1 MSGPGNKRAAGD
13 VGSSAP
19 PDKKAA
25 VEDSGTTVETIK
37 LGGVSSTEEQDLRT
51 LQVKNKKLAGML
63 DQRQAIEDELRERI
77 ETLEKRQATD
87 DASLLIINR
96 YWSQFDENIG
106 ILLGRYDLDQ
116 DLGEFLSERKALVL
130 PEPEPDSDSNP
141 ERKDSERGEVL
152 WEAPLSFLAT
162 LASSSSEE
170 IESQLQERVESSHRA
185 VSRIVLV
192 YDRLHARL
200 DQLSIKLN
208 STDVSLMEEAVRE
221 LNSLLSNENVRLQ
234 EVCSLLQEKQ
244 QSMSQEFSQLQSR
257 LENAESRVSV
267 LDGLIEDLQWDI
279 DKVRKREQR
288 LNRHLSEVLERVNS
302 KGYKVYGAGSSL
314 YGGTITINSKKF
326 EDMTSEVDM
335 NKELAVNRLQELEK
349 LRQDLHEVTSE
360 NHDLQA
366 ELVSAVEDNVRTS
379 PEYRCMQSQF
389 SVLYNES
396 LQLKAQLDEAR
407 SLLHGTRSNHQ
418 RQLDL
423 IERDEVSL
431 QKKVRTEVIQL
442 EDTLAQVRKEYEML
456 RIEFEQT
463 LAANEQAGPINR
475 EMRHLISSLQNH
487 NHQLKGEVLR
497 YKRRLR
503 EIQGDISK
511 IRSRSSSGLFLLPS
525 QTSIDESREETVEIK
540 TEPEESVLPTPATSQ
555 PEAILKREEDEAQPT
570 QPQAQSRDRRERE
583 RERERDRGREK
594 ERGDGS
600 KEKTKHEL
608 DTKRKEAESVK
619 QMKAELKRVQES
631 LRDMKLLLD
640 MYRSAPK
647 EQRDKVQLM
656 AAERKSKAELEEL
669 RQRHRELEERERR
682 DSKKMADED
691 ALRRMRVAEEQTEA
705 LQKRL
710 STAKQE
716 EEALLSEMDVT
727 GQAFEDMQEQNIRL
741 MQQLREKDDAN
752 FKLMSER
759 IKSNQIH
766 KLLKEEKEELAD
778 QLLTLRTQVDAQ
790 LQVLRKLEEKE
801 HLLQSSIS
809 TGEKELTLR
818 TQALDLSKRKASEAS
833 QQAEELRSQLELSQ
847 KKLRDL
853 RDEIIEN
860 SASREKDSFNY
871 KRAQEDISRLRKKLE
886 STKKPDLV
894 PTCDKILME
903 EIKEYKARLTCP
915 CCNSR
920 KMDVVLTKC
929 FHVFCFECIK
939 TRYDTRQRKCPK
951 CNAAFGANDFH
962 RIYIG

>member
-1 MSGPGNKRAAGD
+1 MSGPGSKRSAGD
-13 VGSSAP
+13 TSSGP
-19 PDKKAA
+19 PEKKAA

-63 DQRQAIEDELRERI
+63 DQRQAIEDELRDRI

-96 YWSQFDENIG
+96 YWSQFDENIR

-116 DLGEFLSERKALVL
+116 DLGEFLTERKALSI
-130 PEPEPDSDSNP
+130 PEPEPDSDSNS
-141 ERKDSERGEVL
+141 ERKDSERGEGL
-152 WEAPLSFLAT
+152 PDQPLSFLAT

-170 IESQLQERVESSHRA
+170 IESQLQERVESSRRA
-185 VSRIVLV
+185 VARIVSV
-192 YDRLHARL
+192 YDRLHTRL
-200 DQLSIKLN
+200 DQLSSKLD
-208 STDVSLMEEAVRE
+208 STEPSQIEEAVKE
-221 LNSLLSNENVRLQ
+221 IDSLLSNENVRLQ
-234 EVCSLLQEKQ
+234 EVCSRLQEKQ
-244 QSMSQEFSQLQSR
+244 QNMTQEFTQLQSR
-257 LENAESRVSV
+257 LENAESRVSH

-326 EDMTSEVDM
+326 EEMTNEVDM
-335 NKELAVNRLQELEK
+335 NKELAVNRLQELDK
-349 LRQDLHEVTSE
+349 LKQDLHEVTSE
-360 NHDLQA
+360 NKDLQ
-366 ELVSAVEDNVRTS
+366 EQLSRSVEDNVRVS

-407 SLLHGTRSNHQ
+407 SLLHGTRGNHQ
-418 RQLDL
+418 RQLEL
-423 IERDEVSL
+423 IERDEVAL

-487 NHQLKGEVLR
+487 NHQLKGEVQR

-503 EIQGDISK
+503 EIQSEINK
-511 IRSRSSSGLFLLPS
+511 VRSRTSSIFLLPS
-525 QTSIDESREETVEIK
+525 QSSVEETREETMEIK
-540 TEPEESVLPTPATSQ
+540 TEPEETAPPTPAPPQ
-555 PEAILKREEDEAQPT
+555 PEVVPKKEKEEEEVQPPPPQQPRE
-570 QPQAQSRDRRERE
+570 RRERE
-583 RERERDRGREK
+583 KERDRDRGREK
-594 ERGDGS
+594 DRGDSS
-600 KEKTKHEL
+600 KEKSKHEP
-608 DTKRKEAESVK
+608 DTKRKEAENVK
-619 QMKAELKRVQES
+619 QMKADLKRVQES

-669 RQRHRELEERERR
+669 RQRLRELEERERR

-691 ALRRMRVAEEQTEA
+691 ALRRMRAAEEQTEA

-710 STAKQE
+710 SVAKQE

-801 HLLQSSIS
+801 HLLQSSIT

-818 TQALDLSKRKASEAS
+818 TQALDLSKRKAMEAS
-833 QQAEELRSQLELSQ
+833 QQAEELRGQLDMSQ
-847 KKLRDL
+847 KKLQDL
-853 RDEIIEN
+853 RKEIVEN

-886 STKKPDLV
+886 STKKPDMV

-903 EIKEYKARLTCP
+903 EIKEFKSRLTCP

-920 KMDVVLTKC
+920 KMDAVLTKC
-929 FHVFCFECIK
+929 FHVFCFECVK

>member
-1 MSGPGNKRAAGD
+1 MSGPGSKRTVGD
-13 VGSSAP
+13 VGSLGP
-19 PDKKAA
+19 PEKKAA

-37 LGGVSSTEEQDLRT
+37 LGSVSSTEEQDLRT
-51 LQVKNKKLAGML
+51 LQLKNKKLAGML
-63 DQRQAIEDELRERI
+63 DQRQAIEDELRDRI
-77 ETLEKRQATD
+77 ETLERRQATD

-106 ILLGRYDLDQ
+106 IFLGRYDLDQ
-116 DLGEFLSERKALVL
+116 DLGEFLTERKALVL

-141 ERKDSERGEVL
+141 ERKENERGEGL

-170 IESQLQERVESSHRA
+170 IESQLQERVESSRRA

-192 YDRLHARL
+192 YDRLH
-200 DQLSIKLN
+200 DQLDHLAKKLN
-208 STDVSLMEEAVRE
+208 STDPSHVEEAVRD
-221 LNSLLSNENVRLQ
+221 LNSLLSNENARLQ
-234 EVCSLLQEKQ
+234 EICNLLQEKQ
-244 QSMSQEFSQLQSR
+244 QNMSQEFLQLQSR
-257 LENAESRVSV
+257 LESAESRVLV
-267 LDGLIEDLQWDI
+267 LDGHIEDLQWDI
-279 DKVRKREQR
+279 DKIRKREQR

-314 YGGTITINSKKF
+314 YGGTITINSRKF
-326 EDMTSEVDM
+326 EEMTSEVDL

-349 LRQDLHEVTSE
+349 LRQDLQEVTSE
-360 NHDLQA
+360 NQDLQA
-366 ELVSAVEDNVRTS
+366 ELASAVEENVRLS

-396 LQLKAQLDEAR
+396 LQLKTQLDEAR

-418 RQLDL
+418 RQLEL
-423 IERDEVSL
+423 IERDEISL

-511 IRSRSSSGLFLLPS
+511 MRSRSSSSLFLLPS
-525 QTSIDESREETVEIK
+525 QSSTEDTREETAEIK
-540 TEPEESVLPTPATSQ
+540 TEPEDTTTNASALSQ
-555 PEAILKREEDEAQPT
+555 PEVVPKREEEEVQPPLQ
-570 QPQAQSRDRRERE
+570 QPQRDRRERE

-594 ERGDGS
+594 ERGDTS
-600 KEKTKHEL
+600 KEKPKHEA
-608 DTKRKEAESVK
+608 DTKRKEAETVK

-669 RQRHRELEERERR
+669 RLRLRELEERERR

-691 ALRRMRVAEEQTEA
+691 ALRRMRTAEEQTEV

-710 STAKQE
+710 SVAKQE

-801 HLLQSSIS
+801 HLLQSSIN
-809 TGEKELTLR
+809 TGEKELALR
-818 TQALDLSKRKASEAS
+818 TQALDLCKRKTTESS
-833 QQAEELRSQLELSQ
+833 QQAEELRAQLELSQ
-847 KKLRDL
+847 KKLQDL
-853 RDEIIEN
+853 REEIIEN
-860 SASREKDSFNY
+860 SSSREKDAFNY

-920 KMDVVLTKC
+920 KMDAVLTKC
-929 FHVFCFECIK
+929 FHVFCFECVK

>member
-1 MSGPGNKRAAGD
+1 MSGPGSKRSAGD
-13 VGSSAP
+13 TASGP
-19 PDKKAA
+19 PEKKAT

-63 DQRQAIEDELRERI
+63 DQRQAIEDELRDRI

-96 YWSQFDENIG
+96 NWIQFDDNIR

-116 DLGEFLSERKALVL
+116 DLGEFLTERKALII
-130 PEPEPDSDSNP
+130 PEPEPDSDSNS
-141 ERKDSERGEVL
+141 ERKDSERGEGL
-152 WEAPLSFLAT
+152 PDQPLSFLAT

-170 IESQLQERVESSHRA
+170 IESQLQERVESSRRA
-185 VSRIVLV
+185 VARIVSV
-192 YDRLHARL
+192 YDRLHVRL
-200 DQLSIKLN
+200 DQLSAKLD
-208 STDVSLMEEAVRE
+208 SAESSQVEEAVKE

-234 EVCSLLQEKQ
+234 EVCSRLQEKQ
-244 QSMSQEFSQLQSR
+244 QNMTQEFTQLQSR
-257 LENAESRVSV
+257 LENAESRVSH
-267 LDGLIEDLQWDI
+267 LDSLIEDLQWDI
-279 DKVRKREQR
+279 DKVRKRELR

-326 EDMTSEVDM
+326 EEMTTEVDM

-349 LRQDLHEVTSE
+349 LKQDLHEVTSE
-360 NHDLQA
+360 NKDLQDQ
-366 ELVSAVEDNVRTS
+366 LVRSVEENVRLC

-407 SLLHGTRSNHQ
+407 SLLHGTRGNHQ
-418 RQLDL
+418 RQLEL
-423 IERDEVSL
+423 IDRDEVTL

-487 NHQLKGEVLR
+487 NHQLKGEVQR

-503 EIQGDISK
+503 EIQNEINK
-511 IRSRSSSGLFLLPS
+511 IRARNSSGIFLLPS
-525 QTSIDESREETVEIK
+525 QSSVEETREETPEIK
-540 TEPEESVLPTPATSQ
+540 TEPEEPAPPTPAPPQ
-555 PEAILKREEDEAQPT
+555 PEVTPKKEEEEAQPPP
-570 QPQAQSRDRRERE
+570 PQQQRERRERDKD
-583 RERERDRGREK
+583 RERDRGREK
-594 ERGDGS
+594 ERGDSS
-600 KEKTKHEL
+600 KDKPKHEP
-608 DTKRKEAESVK
+608 DTKRKEAENVK
-619 QMKAELKRVQES
+619 QMKADLKRVQES

-656 AAERKSKAELEEL
+656 AAERKSKAELDDL
-669 RQRHRELEERERR
+669 RQRLRELEERERR

-691 ALRRMRVAEEQTEA
+691 ALRRMRAAEEQTEA

-710 STAKQE
+710 SVAKQE

-801 HLLQSSIS
+801 HLLQSSIT

-818 TQALDLSKRKASEAS
+818 TQALDLSKRKAMEAS
-833 QQAEELRSQLELSQ
+833 QQAEEQRTQLEMSQ
-847 KKLRDL
+847 KKLQDL
-853 RDEIIEN
+853 RKEIIEN
-860 SASREKDSFNY
+860 SSSREKDAFNY

-886 STKKPDLV
+886 STKKPDMV

-903 EIKEYKARLTCP
+903 EIKEFKSRLTCP

-920 KMDVVLTKC
+920 KMDAVLTKC
-929 FHVFCFECIK
+929 FHVFCFECVK

>member
-1 MSGPGNKRAAGD
+1 MSGSGNKRNAGD
-13 VGSSAP
+13 TGSSAP
-19 PDKKAA
+19 PEKKAA

-51 LQVKNKKLAGML
+51 LQIKNKKLAGTL
-63 DQRQAIEDELRERI
+63 DQRQAIEDELRDRI

-96 YWSQFDENIG
+96 YWSQFDENIR

-116 DLGEFLSERKALVL
+116 DFGEFLSECKALVL

-141 ERKDSERGEVL
+141 ERKESERGEGL

-208 STDVSLMEEAVRE
+208 STDPLLMEEAVRD
-221 LNSLLSNENVRLQ
+221 LNFLLTNENVRLQ
-234 EVCSLLQEKQ
+234 EVCTLLQEKQ
-244 QSMSQEFSQLQSR
+244 QSMSQEFSQLQCR
-257 LENAESRVSV
+257 LENAESRVTV

-326 EDMTSEVDM
+326 EEMTSEVDM

-349 LRQDLHEVTSE
+349 LKQDLQEVTAE
-360 NHDLQA
+360 NQDLQA
-366 ELVSAVEDNVRTS
+366 ELVSAVESNVRIS

-396 LQLKAQLDEAR
+396 LQLKGQLDETRA
-407 SLLHGTRSNHQ
+407 LLHGTRSNHQ
-418 RQLDL
+418 RQHDL
-423 IERDEVSL
+423 IERDEVAL

-487 NHQLKGEVLR
+487 NHQLKGEVQR

-511 IRSRSSSGLFLLPS
+511 MRSRSISSSLFLLPS
-525 QTSIDESREETVEIK
+525 QSSVDESREETSEIK
-540 TEPEESVLPTPATSQ
+540 TEPEESSLPAPNTSQ
-555 PEAILKREEDEAQPT
+555 PEPAVKREEEEVQVALPQSQPKEK
-570 QPQAQSRDRRERE
+570 RERE

-600 KEKTKHEL
+600 KEKSKHES
-608 DTKRKEAESVK
+608 DSKRKEAESVK

-656 AAERKSKAELEEL
+656 AAEKKSKAELEEL
-669 RQRHRELEERERR
+669 RQRLRELEERERR

-691 ALRRMRVAEEQTEA
+691 ALRRMRLAEEQTEV

-790 LQVLRKLEEKE
+790 LQVLRKLEDKE
-801 HLLQSSIS
+801 HLLQNSIN

-833 QQAEELRSQLELSQ
+833 QQGEDLRSQLEISQ

-860 SASREKDSFNY
+860 SANREKDSFNY
-871 KRAQEDISRLRKKLE
+871 KRAQEDISRLRMKLE
-886 STKKPDLV
+886 TTKKPDLV

-903 EIKEYKARLTCP
+903 EIKEYKLQQKCIAY
-915 CCNSR
+915 SR
-920 KMDVVLTKC
+920 KDLYRLSWQPHL
-929 FHVFCFECIK
+929 FL
-939 TRYDTRQRKCPK
+939 YDFQYHPQLREALVMKRHQQRR
-951 CNAAFGANDFH
+951 H
-962 RIYIG
+962 

>member
-1 MSGPGNKRAAGD
+1 MSGPGSKRSAGD
-13 VGSSAP
+13 TSSGP
-19 PDKKAA
+19 PEKKAA

-63 DQRQAIEDELRERI
+63 DQRQAIEDELRDRI

-96 YWSQFDENIG
+96 YWSQFDENIR

-116 DLGEFLSERKALVL
+116 DLGEFLTERKALSI
-130 PEPEPDSDSNP
+130 PEPEPDSDSNS
-141 ERKDSERGEVL
+141 ERKDSERGEGVPDQ
-152 WEAPLSFLAT
+152 PLSFLAT

-170 IESQLQERVESSHRA
+170 IESQLQERVESSRRA
-185 VSRIVLV
+185 VARIVSV
-192 YDRLHARL
+192 YDRLHTRL
-200 DQLSIKLN
+200 DQLSSKLD
-208 STDVSLMEEAVRE
+208 STEPSQIEEAVKE
-221 LNSLLSNENVRLQ
+221 IDSLLSNENVRLQ
-234 EVCSLLQEKQ
+234 EVCSRLQEKQ
-244 QSMSQEFSQLQSR
+244 QNMTQEFTQLQSR
-257 LENAESRVSV
+257 LENAESRVSH

-326 EDMTSEVDM
+326 EEMTNEVDM
-335 NKELAVNRLQELEK
+335 NKELAVNRLQELDK
-349 LRQDLHEVTSE
+349 LKQDLHEVTSE
-360 NHDLQA
+360 NKDLQ
-366 ELVSAVEDNVRTS
+366 EQLSRSVEDNVRVS

-407 SLLHGTRSNHQ
+407 SLLHGTRGNHQ
-418 RQLDL
+418 RQLEL
-423 IERDEVSL
+423 IERDEVAL

-487 NHQLKGEVLR
+487 NHQLKGEVQR

-503 EIQGDISK
+503 EIQSEINK
-511 IRSRSSSGLFLLPS
+511 VRARTSSIFLLPS
-525 QTSIDESREETVEIK
+525 QSSVEETREETMEIK
-540 TEPEESVLPTPATSQ
+540 TEPEETAPPTPAPPQ
-555 PEAILKREEDEAQPT
+555 PEVIPKKEKEEEEVQPPPPQQQRE
-570 QPQAQSRDRRERE
+570 RRERDKE
-583 RERERDRGREK
+583 RDRDRGREK
-594 ERGDGS
+594 DRGDSS
-600 KEKTKHEL
+600 KEKSKHEP
-608 DTKRKEAESVK
+608 DTKRKEAENVK
-619 QMKAELKRVQES
+619 QMKADLKRVQES

-669 RQRHRELEERERR
+669 RQRLRELEERERR

-691 ALRRMRVAEEQTEA
+691 ALRRMRAAEEQTEA

-710 STAKQE
+710 SVAKQE

-801 HLLQSSIS
+801 HLLQSSIT

-818 TQALDLSKRKASEAS
+818 TQALDLSKRKAMEAS
-833 QQAEELRSQLELSQ
+833 QQAEELRGQLDMSQ
-847 KKLRDL
+847 KKLQDL
-853 RDEIIEN
+853 RKEIVEN

-886 STKKPDLV
+886 STKKPDMV

-903 EIKEYKARLTCP
+903 EIKEFKSRLTCP

-920 KMDVVLTKC
+920 KMDAVLTKC
-929 FHVFCFECIK
+929 FHVFCFECVK

>member
-1 MSGPGNKRAAGD
+1 MSGTGSKRCAGD
-13 VGSSAP
+13 AGPSGP
-19 PDKKAA
+19 PEKKAA

-63 DQRQAIEDELRERI
+63 DQRQSIEDELRDRI

-96 YWSQFDENIG
+96 YWSQFDENIR
-106 ILLGRYDLDQ
+106 IFLGRYDLDQ
-116 DLGEFLSERKALVL
+116 DLGEFLSERNALVI
-130 PEPEPDSDSNP
+130 PEPEPDSDSNS
-141 ERKDSERGEVL
+141 ERKDSERGDGMTESF
-152 WEAPLSFLAT
+152 SFLGI

-170 IESQLQERVESSHRA
+170 IESQLQERVESSRRA
-185 VSRIVLV
+185 VARIVLV

-200 DQLSIKLN
+200 DQVSAKLN
-208 STDVSLMEEAVRE
+208 SNDPSQMEEAVKE
-221 LNSLLSNENVRLQ
+221 LSSMLNNENMRLQ
-234 EVCSLLQEKQ
+234 QLCKRLQEKQ
-244 QSMSQEFSQLQSR
+244 QSMTQEFSQLQTR

-326 EDMTSEVDM
+326 EEMTSEVDM
-335 NKELAVNRLQELEK
+335 NKELAVNRLQELDK
-349 LRQDLHEVTSE
+349 LRQDLQDVSSE
-360 NHDLQA
+360 NHELQA
-366 ELVSAVEDNVRTS
+366 LLSNAVEENVRVS

-396 LQLKAQLDEAR
+396 LQFKAQLDEAR
-407 SLLHGTRSNHQ
+407 SLLHGTRTNHQ
-418 RQLDL
+418 RQHEL

-463 LAANEQAGPINR
+463 LAANEQAVLGGPINR

-503 EIQGDISK
+503 EIQVDINK
-511 IRSRSSSGLFLLPS
+511 IRARTTSGLFLLPAQS
-525 QTSIDESREETVEIK
+525 SLEEPKEETVEIK
-540 TEPEESVLPTPATSQ
+540 IEPEESAPPTPTSSQ
-555 PEAILKREEDEAQPT
+555 PEPLVKREEEEAQ
-570 QPQAQSRDRRERE
+570 AQHQQRDRRERE
-583 RERERDRGREK
+583 KDRERERGREK
-594 ERGDGS
+594 DRGDSS
-600 KEKTKHEL
+600 KDKSKHEP
-608 DTKRKEAESVK
+608 DTKRKDAESVK

-691 ALRRMRVAEEQTEA
+691 ALRRMRAAEEQTEV

-716 EEALLSEMDVT
+716 EDALLSEMDVT

-801 HLLQSSIS
+801 HVLQSSIS

-818 TQALDLSKRKASEAS
+818 TQALDLSKRKAVDAS
-833 QQAEELRSQLELSQ
+833 QQAEELRTQLELSQ
-847 KKLRDL
+847 KKLQDL
-853 RDEIIEN
+853 RVEIIEN
-860 SASREKDSFNY
+860 SASREKDAFNY

-903 EIKEYKARLTCP
+903 EIKECKSRLTCP

-920 KMDVVLTKC
+920 KMDAVLTKC
-929 FHVFCFECIK
+929 FHVFCFECVK

>member
-1 MSGPGNKRAAGD
+1 MSGPGSKRTAGD
-13 VGSSAP
+13 FSSGP
-19 PDKKAA
+19 PEKKAA
-25 VEDSGTTVETIK
+25 VEDSGTKVETIK

-63 DQRQAIEDELRERI
+63 DQRQAIEDELRDRI

-87 DASLLIINR
+87 DASLLIVNR
-96 YWSQFDENIG
+96 YWSQFDENIR

-116 DLGEFLSERKALVL
+116 DLGEFLTERKSLII
-130 PEPEPDSDSNP
+130 PEPEPDSDSNS
-141 ERKDSERGEVL
+141 ERKDSERGEGL
-152 WEAPLSFLAT
+152 PDQPLSFLAT

-170 IESQLQERVESSHRA
+170 IETQLQERVESSRRA
-185 VSRIVLV
+185 VTRIVAV
-192 YDRLHARL
+192 YDRLHVRL
-200 DQLSIKLN
+200 DQLSTKLY
-208 STDVSLMEEAVRE
+208 STDPSQVEEAVKE

-234 EVCSLLQEKQ
+234 EVCNRLKEKH
-244 QSMSQEFSQLQSR
+244 QSMTQEFSQLQSR
-257 LENAESRVSV
+257 LENAESRVSH
-267 LDGLIEDLQWDI
+267 LDSLIEDLQWDI

-326 EDMTSEVDM
+326 EEMTTEVDM

-349 LRQDLHEVTSE
+349 LKQDLQEVTDE
-360 NHDLQA
+360 NQELQE
-366 ELVSAVEDNVRTS
+366 ELARAVEDNVRVS

-396 LQLKAQLDEAR
+396 LQLKTQLDEAR
-407 SLLHGTRSNHQ
+407 SLLHGTRGNHQ
-418 RQLDL
+418 RQLEL
-423 IERDEVSL
+423 IERDEVAL

-487 NHQLKGEVLR
+487 NHQLKGEVQR

-503 EIQGDISK
+503 EIQTDINK
-511 IRSRSSSGLFLLPS
+511 IRARNSSGLFLLPS
-525 QTSIDESREETVEIK
+525 QSSVEETREEPIEVK
-540 TEPEESVLPTPATSQ
+540 TEPEEPAPPTPAPPQ
-555 PEAILKREEDEAQPT
+555 PEVVPKREEEEVQPPP
-570 QPQAQSRDRRERE
+570 PQQQQRDRRDRDK
-583 RERERDRGREK
+583 ERERDRGREK
-594 ERGDGS
+594 DRGDSS
-600 KEKTKHEL
+600 KDKPKHEP
-608 DTKRKEAESVK
+608 DTKRKEAENVK

-669 RQRHRELEERERR
+669 RQRLRELEERERR

-691 ALRRMRVAEEQTEA
+691 ALRRMRAAEEQTEA

-710 STAKQE
+710 SMAKQE

-818 TQALDLSKRKASEAS
+818 TQALDLSKRKAMESS
-833 QQAEELRSQLELSQ
+833 QQAEELRTQLEQSQ
-847 KKLRDL
+847 KKLQEL
-853 RDEIIEN
+853 RQEIIEN
-860 SASREKDSFNY
+860 SAGREKDSFNY

-903 EIKEYKARLTCP
+903 EIKEFKSRLTCP

-920 KMDVVLTKC
+920 KMDAVLTKC
-929 FHVFCFECIK
+929 FHVFCFECVK

>member
-1 MSGPGNKRAAGD
+1 MSGAGGKRSAGD
-13 VGSSAP
+13 AGPSGP
-19 PDKKAA
+19 PEKKAA

-63 DQRQAIEDELRERI
+63 DQRQSIEDELRDCI

-96 YWSQFDENIG
+96 YWSQFDENIR
-106 ILLGRYDLDQ
+106 ILLSRYDLDQ
-116 DLGEFLSERKALVL
+116 DLGEFLSERKALAI
-130 PEPEPDSDSNP
+130 PEPEPDSDSNS
-141 ERKDSERGEVL
+141 ERKDSERGDGMSESSF
-152 WEAPLSFLAT
+152 SFLGT

-170 IESQLQERVESSHRA
+170 IESQLQDRVESSRRA
-185 VSRIVLV
+185 VARIVQV
-192 YDRLHARL
+192 YDRLHTRL
-200 DQLSIKLN
+200 DQVSAKLN
-208 STDVSLMEEAVRE
+208 SNDPAQMEEAVKE
-221 LNSLLSNENVRLQ
+221 LNSMLSNENLRLQ
-234 EVCSLLQEKQ
+234 EVCKRLQEKQ
-244 QSMSQEFSQLQSR
+244 QNLTQEFSQLQTR
-257 LENAESRVSV
+257 LEGAESRVSV

-326 EDMTSEVDM
+326 EEMTSEVDM
-335 NKELAVNRLQELEK
+335 NKELAVNRLQELDK
-349 LRQDLHEVTSE
+349 LRQDLTEVTAE
-360 NHDLQA
+360 NQELQA
-366 ELVSAVEDNVRTS
+366 LLANAVEENVRVS

-407 SLLHGTRSNHQ
+407 SLLHGTRGNHQ
-418 RQLDL
+418 RQLEL

-511 IRSRSSSGLFLLPS
+511 SSV
-525 QTSIDESREETVEIK
+525 EEPKEEALEIK
-540 TEPEESVLPTPATSQ
+540 IEPEESAPPTPTSSQ
-555 PEAILKREEDEAQPT
+555 PEPVLKREEEEVQAQP
-570 QPQAQSRDRRERE
+570 QQRDRRERE
-583 RERERDRGREK
+583 KDRERDRGREK
-594 ERGDGS
+594 ERGDSS
-600 KEKTKHEL
+600 KDKSKHEP
-608 DTKRKEAESVK
+608 DTKRKDAESVK
-619 QMKAELKRVQES
+619 QMKADLKRVQES

-669 RQRHRELEERERR
+669 RQRARELEERERR

-691 ALRRMRVAEEQTEA
+691 ALRRMRAAEEQTEA

-801 HLLQSSIS
+801 HLLQSSIT

-818 TQALDLSKRKASEAS
+818 TQALDLSKRKATEAS
-833 QQAEELRSQLELSQ
+833 QQAEELRVQLELSQ
-847 KKLRDL
+847 KKLQDL
-853 RDEIIEN
+853 RVEIIEN
-860 SASREKDSFNY
+860 SASREKDAFNY

-886 STKKPDLV
+886 TTKKPDQV
-894 PTCDKILME
+894 PPCDKILME
-903 EIKEYKARLTCP
+903 EIKECKTRLTCP

-920 KMDVVLTKC
+920 KMDAVLTKC
-929 FHVFCFECIK
+929 FHVFCFECVK

>member
-1 MSGPGNKRAAGD
+1 MSGPGSKRSAGD
-13 VGSSAP
+13 ASLSGP
-19 PDKKAA
+19 PEKKAA

-37 LGGVSSTEEQDLRT
+37 LGGVSSTEEQDLNT
-51 LQVKNKKLAGML
+51 LQLKNKKLAGML
-63 DQRQAIEDELRERI
+63 DQRQAIEDELRDRI

-116 DLGEFLSERKALVL
+116 DLGEFLTERKALVL

-141 ERKDSERGEVL
+141 ERKDNERGEGL

-170 IESQLQERVESSHRA
+170 IESQLQERVESSRHA
-185 VSRIVLV
+185 VSRIVQV
-192 YDRLHARL
+192 YDRLHTRL
-200 DQLSIKLN
+200 DQLSLKLN
-208 STDVSLMEEAVRE
+208 STDPSQMEEAIRD

-234 EVCSLLQEKQ
+234 EVCNLLQEKQ
-244 QSMSQEFSQLQSR
+244 QSMSQEFCQWQSR
-257 LENAESRVSV
+257 LESAESRVSV
-267 LDGLIEDLQWDI
+267 LDGTIEDLQWDI
-279 DKVRKREQR
+279 DKIRKREQR

-314 YGGTITINSKKF
+314 YGGTITINSRKF
-326 EDMTSEVDM
+326 EEMTSEVDM

-360 NHDLQA
+360 NQELQA
-366 ELVSAVEDNVRTS
+366 ELANAVEENVRVS

-396 LQLKAQLDEAR
+396 LQLKTQLDEAR

-418 RQLDL
+418 RQLEL
-423 IERDEVSL
+423 IERDEVGL

-503 EIQGDISK
+503 DIQTDISK
-511 IRSRSSSGLFLLPS
+511 IRSRSSSSLFLLPPQS
-525 QTSIDESREETVEIK
+525 SVEENREEMVEIK
-540 TEPEESVLPTPATSQ
+540 IEPEDTTSNIPGPPQTDLVPKKEEEEVQ
-555 PEAILKREEDEAQPT
+555 PPLQ
-570 QPQAQSRDRRERE
+570 QQQRDRRERGG
-583 RERERDRGREK
+583 ERERDRGREK
-594 ERGDGS
+594 DKGDSS
-600 KEKTKHEL
+600 KDKPKHEA
-608 DTKRKEAESVK
+608 DGKRKEAETVK

-656 AAERKSKAELEEL
+656 AAEKKSKAELEEL
-669 RQRHRELEERERR
+669 RLRLRELEERERR

-691 ALRRMRVAEEQTEA
+691 ALRRMRAAEEQTEI

-818 TQALDLSKRKASEAS
+818 TQALDLSKRKATESS
-833 QQAEELRSQLELSQ
+833 QQAEELRAQLELSQ
-847 KKLRDL
+847 KKLQEL
-853 RDEIIEN
+853 RKEIIEN

-871 KRAQEDISRLRKKLE
+871 KRAQEDISRLRNKLE

-920 KMDVVLTKC
+920 KMDAVLTKC
-929 FHVFCFECIK
+929 FHVFCFECVK

>member
-1 MSGPGNKRAAGD
+1 MSGPGSKRVAGD
-13 VGSSAP
+13 VGSLGP
-19 PDKKAA
+19 PEKKAA

-37 LGGVSSTEEQDLRT
+37 LGSVSSTEEQDLRT
-51 LQVKNKKLAGML
+51 LQLKNKKLAGML
-63 DQRQAIEDELRERI
+63 DQRQAIEDELRDRI
-77 ETLEKRQATD
+77 ETLERRQATD
-87 DASLLIINR
+87 DASLLIVNR

-116 DLGEFLSERKALVL
+116 DLGEFLTERKALVL

-141 ERKDSERGEVL
+141 ERKENERGEGL

-170 IESQLQERVESSHRA
+170 IESQLQERVESSRRA

-192 YDRLHARL
+192 YDRLH
-200 DQLSIKLN
+200 DQLDHLSKKLN
-208 STDVSLMEEAVRE
+208 STDPSQMEEAIRD
-221 LNSLLSNENVRLQ
+221 LNSMLSNENVRLQ
-234 EVCSLLQEKQ
+234 EISNLLQEKQ
-244 QSMSQEFSQLQSR
+244 QNMSQEFLQMQSR
-257 LENAESRVSV
+257 LESAESRVLV
-267 LDGLIEDLQWDI
+267 LDGHIEDLQWDI
-279 DKVRKREQR
+279 DKIRKREQR

-314 YGGTITINSKKF
+314 YGGTITINSRKF
-326 EDMTSEVDM
+326 EEMTSEVDL

-349 LRQDLHEVTSE
+349 LRQDLQEVTSE
-360 NHDLQA
+360 NQELQA
-366 ELVSAVEDNVRTS
+366 ELASAVEENVRLS

-396 LQLKAQLDEAR
+396 LQLKTQLDEAR

-418 RQLDL
+418 RQLEL
-423 IERDEVSL
+423 IERDEISL

-511 IRSRSSSGLFLLPS
+511 MRSRSSSSLFLLPS
-525 QTSIDESREETVEIK
+525 QSSTEETREETAEIK
-540 TEPEESVLPTPATSQ
+540 TEPEDTFANAPAPPQ
-555 PEAILKREEDEAQPT
+555 PEIVPKREEEEVQPPLQ
-570 QPQAQSRDRRERE
+570 QPQRDRRERE

-594 ERGDGS
+594 ERGDSS
-600 KEKTKHEL
+600 KEKPKHEA
-608 DTKRKEAESVK
+608 DTKRKDADTVK
-619 QMKAELKRVQES
+619 QMKADLKRVQES

-669 RQRHRELEERERR
+669 RLRLRELEERERR

-691 ALRRMRVAEEQTEA
+691 ALRRMRAAEEQTEV

-710 STAKQE
+710 SVAKQE

-801 HLLQSSIS
+801 HLLQTSIN

-818 TQALDLSKRKASEAS
+818 TQALDLCKRKATESS

-847 KKLRDL
+847 KKLQDL
-853 RDEIIEN
+853 RGEIIEN
-860 SASREKDSFNY
+860 TASREKDAFNY

-920 KMDVVLTKC
+920 KMDAVLTKC
-929 FHVFCFECIK
+929 FHVFCFECVK

>member
-1 MSGPGNKRAAGD
+1 MSGLGNKRSAVDA
-13 VGSSAP
+13 GSSGP
-19 PDKKAA
+19 PEKKAT

-51 LQVKNKKLAGML
+51 LQVKNKKLAGIL
-63 DQRQAIEDELRERI
+63 DQRQAIEDELRDRI
-77 ETLEKRQATD
+77 ETLERRQATD

-96 YWSQFDENIG
+96 SWSQFDENIR

-116 DLGEFLSERKALVL
+116 DLGEFLSERKALVI

-141 ERKDSERGEVL
+141 ERKDSERGEGL
-152 WEAPLSFLAT
+152 SETSLSFLGT

-170 IESQLQERVESSHRA
+170 IESQLQERVESSRRA
-185 VSRIVLV
+185 VARIVLV

-200 DQLSIKLN
+200 DQLSVKLN
-208 STDVSLMEEAVRE
+208 STDPALMEEAVKE
-221 LNSLLSNENVRLQ
+221 LNSLLANEKMRLQ
-234 EVCSLLQEKQ
+234 EVCNRLQEKQ
-244 QSMSQEFSQLQSR
+244 QNMTQEFSQLQSR

-326 EDMTSEVDM
+326 EEMTSEVDM

-349 LRQDLHEVTSE
+349 LRQDLQEVTTE
-360 NHDLQA
+360 NQELQV
-366 ELVSAVEDNVRTS
+366 ELASAVEENVRLS

-407 SLLHGTRSNHQ
+407 SLLHGTRSNHH

-423 IERDEVSL
+423 IERDEVGL

-503 EIQGDISK
+503 EIQCDINK
-511 IRSRSSSGLFLLPS
+511 IRSRNTSGLFLLPS
-525 QTSIDESREETVEIK
+525 QSSVDESREETVEIK
-540 TEPEESVLPTPATSQ
+540 TEPEESAPPTPTPSQ
-555 PEAILKREEDEAQPT
+555 SETALKREEEEVQI
-570 QPQAQSRDRRERE
+570 QQRDRRERE
-583 RERERDRGREK
+583 KERERDRGREK
-594 ERGDGS
+594 DRGDSS
-600 KEKTKHEL
+600 KEKPKHEP
-608 DTKRKEAESVK
+608 DTKRKEAENVK

-656 AAERKSKAELEEL
+656 AAERKSKAESEEL

-691 ALRRMRVAEEQTEA
+691 ALRRMRAAEEQTEA

-801 HLLQSSIS
+801 HLLQSSIT

-818 TQALDLSKRKASEAS
+818 TQALDLSKRKAMDAS
-833 QQAEELRSQLELSQ
+833 QQAEELRTQLELSQ
-847 KKLRDL
+847 KKLQDL
-853 RDEIIEN
+853 RKEIIEN
-860 SASREKDSFNY
+860 SASREKDAFNY

-903 EIKEYKARLTCP
+903 EIKECKSRLTCP

-920 KMDVVLTKC
+920 KMDAVLTKC
-929 FHVFCFECIK
+929 FHVFCFECVK